1 MSTRPD
7 VRRPIGLGLV
17 LACLAGTLAVG
28 YATKAACV
36 DAPWT
41 GQQYTTR
48 CYTDIIP
55 LFATEQLEGDRLP
68 YLDACA
74 PTTFQCDEY
83 PAVTMYAMRLAAWAS
98 STYADFFRWNVVLLA
113 IAALIATVALHAMV
127 GERALYLEIGRAHV

>member
-55 LFATEQLEGDRLP
+55 L
-68 YLDACA
+68 
-74 PTTFQCDEY
+74 
-83 PAVTMYAMRLAAWAS
+83 
-98 STYADFFRWNVVLLA
+98 
-113 IAALIATVALHAMV
+113 
-127 GERALYLEIGRAHV
+127 

>member
-55 LFATEQLEGDRLP
+55 LFATEQLDGDRL
-68 YLDACA
+68 
-74 PTTFQCDEY
+74 Q
-83 PAVTMYAMRLAAWAS
+83 
-98 STYADFFRWNVVLLA
+98 
-113 IAALIATVALHAMV
+113 
-127 GERALYLEIGRAHV
+127 IGRAHV